1 MEEGSREPGAGG
13 AARGALSGS
22 PLPLPLRSGRSPR
35 PLDGGVQLSPAIRL
49 PLPGP
54 AQVPSRGATFSP
66 DRPTAVG
73 GGWTGLLKEAPRD
86 LGCSGGQ
93 GWGHRVSAPHP
104 VPFWNRKG
112 RVRGPSPSCP
122 ALRGRAQWA
131 AVPGAVGFGKTRI
144 LSILRAAARQ
154 PGALA
159 RVCVCGWRLPGLGLG
174 EAGDAAGW
182 CWSSGSVPPPR
193 TVICSGSLTRPSI
206 FHACKNLALS
216 PPAPLPGMPSL
227 SPGPCIP
234 AVSEPLA
241 AAADAGGAIVLLRTG
256 RRKDECDA
264 GGGALRSCGP
274 RASGGWGRIR
284 QSPPGAY
291 QRPLFS
297 CLARPFPP
305 RRDTTS

>member
-13 AARGALSGS
+13 AAGGALCGS

-35 PLDGGVQLSPAIRL
+35 PLDGGVQLSPATRL

-73 GGWTGLLKEAPRD
+73 GGWTGLVKEAPRD

-104 VPFWNRKG
+104 VPSWNRKG
-112 RVRGPSPSCP
+112 RARGPSPSCP
-122 ALRGRAQWA
+122 ALRWRAGWA
-131 AVPGAVGFGKTRI
+131 AVPGGREIREDPHFEHPQSRGPP
-144 LSILRAAARQ
+144 ARR
-154 PGALA
+154 A
-159 RVCVCGWRLPGLGLG
+159 RVCGRRLPGLGAG
-174 EAGDAAGW
+174 VAGDAAGW

-193 TVICSGSLTRPSI
+193 TVIWSGSLTRPSI
-206 FHACKNLALS
+206 FHASKNLALS

-241 AAADAGGAIVLLRTG
+241 AAADAGERLFYHSRSEKG
-256 RRKDECDA
+256 RV
-264 GGGALRSCGP
+264 
-274 RASGGWGRIR
+274 
-284 QSPPGAY
+284 
-291 QRPLFS
+291 
-297 CLARPFPP
+297 
-305 RRDTTS
+305 